1 MGSEKYEFDCN
12 FGAKYQIGIKGF
24 NTYIVPINSFSPGAS
39 PEALESLVVTGLD
52 GLVGRGLGLL
62 GGCSVHSR
70 AFKHGGSEGTT
81 VVLKSV

>member
-1 MGSEKYEFDCN
+1 MR
-12 FGAKYQIGIKGF
+12 GF

-52 GLVGRGLGLL
+52 GLVGRGRGLL